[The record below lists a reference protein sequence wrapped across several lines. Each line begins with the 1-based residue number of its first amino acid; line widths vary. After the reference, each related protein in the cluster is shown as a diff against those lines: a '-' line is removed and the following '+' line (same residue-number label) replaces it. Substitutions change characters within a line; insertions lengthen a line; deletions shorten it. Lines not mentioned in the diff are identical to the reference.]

1 MPNQQLIYL
10 DNNAT
15 TRVDDRVLNVMIPY
29 FTDLYANSTGTH
41 LAGLTVK
48 EAIENA
54 VWQTADLINADADEI
69 IFTSGATEAINLAIK
84 GLADQDRKHIVTI
97 QTEHK
102 AVLETCHF
110 MESIGFE
117 VTYLPTDS
125 DGLISLQLLEEIIT
139 DKTLVFTGMFSNNE
153 TGVIQNIS
161 AISKILKAKNVLFMC
176 DATQAV
182 GKIPVD
188 VKKLGIDLFTLSA
201 HKFYGPK
208 GIGALY
214 VSAKAKIKLSPQI
227 LGGGQQRKLRS
238 GTLNVPGIIGLG
250 KASEIA
256 VNELEKDQ
264 NRVSLLRDKLEK
276 GLLQFEG
283 SFVNGNTE
291 NRIYNTSNICFPNVN
306 SEQLI
311 LALGNISVSN
321 GASCSAVTS
330 EPSHVLKA
338 MGLSNED
345 ALSSIRFS
353 LGRFTTSEEID
364 IAVER
369 VLELARQFAMKS
381 LRH

>member
-1 MPNQQLIYL
+1 MPHQQNIYL

-15 TRVDDRVLNVMIPY
+15 TRVDERVLEAMLPY
-29 FTDLYANSTGTH
+29 FTQLYANASSQH
-41 LAGLTVK
+41 IAGLTVN
-48 EAIENA
+48 EAVENA
-54 VWQTADLINADADEI
+54 AWQIADLINADAEEI
-69 IFTSGATEAINLAIK
+69 TFTSGATEAINLAIR
-84 GLADQDRKHIVTI
+84 GLANQDRKHIITVA
-97 QTEHK
+97 TEHK
-102 AVLETCHF
+102 AVLETCAF
-110 MESIGFE
+110 MESMGFE
-117 VTYLPTDS
+117 ISYLPVGQ
-125 DGLISLQLLEEIIT
+125 DGLLDLHLLDEHIT
-139 DKTLVFTGMFSNNE
+139 DKTLVFIGMLSNNE
-153 TGVIQNIS
+153 TGVIQNVSEIFS
-161 AISKILKAKNVLFMC
+161 ILKSQNVLFMC

-188 VKKLGIDLFTLSA
+188 VKTLGIDFLTFSA

-214 VSAKAKIKLSPQI
+214 VSAKAKIKLLPQI

-250 KASEIA
+250 KAAEIA
-256 VNELEKDQ
+256 LNDLEKDKI
-264 NRVSLLRDKLEK
+264 RIEKLRNTLEN

-283 SFVNGNTE
+283 AFVNGNIL
-291 NRIYNTSNICFPNVN
+291 NRIYNTTNICFPGVN

-311 LALGNISVSN
+311 MALGNISVSN

-338 MGLSNED
+338 MGLSDEQ

-353 LGRFTTSEEID
+353 LGRFTTEEEID

-369 VLELARQFAMKS
+369 VLALAGELVLPVR
-381 LRH
+381 R

>member
-1 MPNQQLIYL
+1 MLHQQNIYL

-15 TRVDDRVLNVMIPY
+15 TRVDERVLEAMLPY
-29 FTDLYANSTGTH
+29 FTQLYANSTSQH
-41 LAGLTVK
+41 IAGLTVN
-48 EAIENA
+48 EAVENA
-54 VWQTADLINADADEI
+54 AWQTADLINADAEEI

-84 GLADQDRKHIVTI
+84 GLADQDRKHIITI
-97 QTEHK
+97 TTEHK
-102 AVLETCHF
+102 SVLETCAF
-110 MESIGFE
+110 MESIGFKIS
-117 VTYLPTDS
+117 YLPVGH
-125 DGLISLQLLEEIIT
+125 DGLLDLNLLDQSIA
-139 DKTLVFTGMFSNNE
+139 DNTLAFIGMLSNNE
-153 TGVIQNIS
+153 TGVIQNV
-161 AISKILKAKNVLFMC
+161 SKIAALLKSKNVLFIC

-188 VKKLGIDLFTLSA
+188 VKTLGIDLLALSA

-214 VSAKAKIKLSPQI
+214 ISAKAKIKLTTQI

-256 VNELEKDQ
+256 VNELEGERK
-264 NRVSLLRDKLEK
+264 RIEILRDKLEND
-276 GLLQFEG
+276 LLKFEG
-283 SFVNGNTE
+283 SFVNGNTKK
-291 NRIYNTSNICFPNVN
+291 RIYNTTNICFPGVN

-311 LALGNISVSN
+311 MALGNISVSN

-338 MGLSNED
+338 MGLSDEE

-353 LGRFTTSEEID
+353 LGRFTTLQEID

-369 VLELARQFAMKS
+369 VLALAGELVLQVR
-381 LRH
+381 R